1 MDDFHAFPHIFQ
13 PLKVGPLTLKNRIQ
27 FAPMVSAHADAETGR
42 VTQDLIDYIG
52 GQARTGAAL
61 ITIGSTPVDFA
72 RGRDYMGCLSV
83 TNDFDVP
90 GLMLLAE
97 EAHRYG
103 AKLSCELQYA
113 GRIADPLFLNGMK
126 ALVPWV
132 APDMDPNV
140 FAEITKEEIDG
151 VIQLFVDAAKRLKR
165 AGFDMIMLHGGHGN
179 LTSAFFSPL
188 TNQRTDEYGGSLEKR
203 MTFGLRMAKAL
214 REAVGGR
221 MAIEFRISQQ
231 EFLPGSPTW
240 DDLVT
245 YINALSEYVDIVN
258 VSNGLI
264 WHPYYV
270 RYMMPSYMEPRNVNV
285 EAAAYIKPRVNI
297 PVAVVGNIPDI
308 ETAEQILAAGKADVV
323 AMARN
328 LLADSQLVSK
338 AHRGCAGDIR
348 PCLHCLECVTFPNVG
363 HPVRCAVNPTVG
375 RETRYRTIPRAEV
388 KKRVMIVGGG
398 PAGMMAAQI
407 CTQRGHEVTLYEQA
421 DHLGGRL
428 LEASVLYTKDYH
440 RKYLD
445 WDIRQTIG
453 CGAKVVLNT
462 EVTPELVRSE
472 KPDTLI
478 LAVGAEHCTP
488 PIKGLE
494 TSGAMN
500 ISEADLHTKPL
511 GHKVVFC
518 GSGLSA
524 TECAIG
530 LRHAGHECVLVDRL
544 PREELLVGL
553 MDSLTET
560 FRTTLDEMEI
570 TLYDRASIQEIGSDY
585 VLIRQGEQETRL
597 DCDSVVLALGLRPDQ
612 EKLDA
617 LRGLV
622 PDTYIVGDANQVGNI
637 RTANMDAFNIAVEL

>member
-428 LEASVLYTKDYH
+428 LEASVYQGLPQEVPGLGHPPDH
-440 RKYLD
+440 RLR
-445 WDIRQTIG
+445 RQG
-453 CGAKVVLNT
+453 GAQYRGDPGAG
-462 EVTPELVRSE
+462 PER
-472 KPDTLI
+472 KTRHPDPGRGRR
-478 LAVGAEHCTP
+478 A
-488 PIKGLE
+488 
-494 TSGAMN
+494 
-500 ISEADLHTKPL
+500 LHTP
-511 GHKVVFC
+511 H
-518 GSGLSA
+518 
-524 TECAIG
+524 
-530 LRHAGHECVLVDRL
+530 
-544 PREELLVGL
+544 
-553 MDSLTET
+553 
-560 FRTTLDEMEI
+560 
-570 TLYDRASIQEIGSDY
+570 
-585 VLIRQGEQETRL
+585 
-597 DCDSVVLALGLRPDQ
+597 
-612 EKLDA
+612 
-617 LRGLV
+617 
-622 PDTYIVGDANQVGNI
+622 
-637 RTANMDAFNIAVEL
+637 